1 MFEIAFRDDD
11 KSGSLAMLPNK
22 FRKMIW
28 VKTRDFVIVE
38 GYDEE
43 RPVLESESATEAQ
56 LVAGAGAGAGVGAD
70 TGADAGAIAGAGA
83 ETQVESS
90 AALKDKSPAPQ
101 ASSKIQY
108 AIKHILTREQ
118 IKHLRKTGLWPEGL
132 QAESLGHPVA
142 GVDSAGPGAQQS
154 EGASAAAAAAAS
166 SGRDRNRQAMP
177 DLPPRSDDY
186 GRGFGYGAY
195 GGDAR
200 GEEETDEYEE
210 EEEEIFYDKM
220 GNTITREAAEAL
232 AAKSSTAAGVGEGG
246 K

>member
-43 RPVLESESATEAQ
+43 RSVLESESSTEAQ
-56 LVAGAGAGAGVGAD
+56 L
-70 TGADAGAIAGAGA
+70 GADADASASASA
-83 ETQVESS
+83 SASADANADADAVVDLQVEFGG
-90 AALKDKSPAPQ
+90 AAIKDKSQ
-101 ASSKIQY
+101 ASKIIQY

-132 QAESLGHPVA
+132 QAESLGHPVPGA
-142 GVDSAGPGAQQS
+142 DSAGLGAPQPG
-154 EGASAAAAAAAS
+154 GACTVAAAPSSSAS
-166 SGRDRNRQAMP
+166 SRDRDRQAMP
-177 DLPPRSDDY
+177 DMPPRSDDY
-186 GRGFGYGAY
+186 GRGSGYGAY
-195 GGDAR
+195 GGVAQEGQDA
-200 GEEETDEYEE
+200 EEYEYE
-210 EEEEIFYDKM
+210 DEEEEIFYDKM
-220 GNTITREAAEAL
+220 GNTITREAAQAL
-232 AAKSSTAAGVGEGG
+232 AAKSSAPAGEGG